1 MTKINKDENLG
12 IIQQICFLDKE
23 KGEHDFTSNLNYCI
37 NDPYFEKMLSLGDG
51 VEKKFTVL

>member
-1 MTKINKDENLG
+1 MEEYNLTTFEGCINHIVDKYG
-12 IIQQICFLDKE
+12 IHYIIP
-23 KGEHDFTSNLNYCI
+23 NYCI